1 MVKNTHLLRIAIA
14 FALALCGAKPAVA
27 AEWAVVASD
36 RLASLG
42 DDDIDRHATEPD
54 YLKDITISEWRFSEA
69 GFDWHLIRFVNS
81 EKPVGPL
88 WAVPHDDENAA
99 FEAAIAAVR
108 QHGGVVITV
117 NSGPGSSRFQQGSG
131 TCGGRPAILAR
142 CDPNRNFSN
151 ATPLYTQAFLD
162 ELAAGQP
169 IIALHTNSPGHGRG
183 QGDITIVDAAAAA
196 KGQIRPRTDG
206 YFGINGPDVLQNHDT
221 YAIIPYLPPRVAA
234 EAIVCRTGLV
244 SEGVHVWHERVGRS
258 DGSLSNYVAREKPDT
273 VYVNMES
280 RRETDLALAASRHGL
295 IIEAYMKHCNVSGN

>member
-1 MVKNTHLLRIAIA
+1 MVMSTRLLRIAIV
-14 FALALCGAKPAVA
+14 FALALCGAKAAVA
-27 AEWAVVASD
+27 AEWAVVASE
-36 RLASLG
+36 RLASFG
-42 DDDIDRHATEPD
+42 DDDIDRHAAETD
-54 YLKDITISEWRFSEA
+54 FLIGLTISERRFSEA

-99 FEAAIAAVR
+99 FEAAIAAVK
-108 QHGGVVITV
+108 QHGGVVIAV

-131 TCGGRPAILAR
+131 TCGGRTAKVAR
-142 CDPNRNFSN
+142 CDPNRNFSS

-183 QGDITIVDAAAAA
+183 QGDITIVNAAAASR
-196 KGQIRPRTDG
+196 GQIRPRPDG
-206 YFGINGPDVLQNHDT
+206 YFGNKGPDILANHDT

-234 EAIVCRTGLV
+234 EAIACRQGQV

-258 DGSLSNYVAREKPDT
+258 DGSLSNYVALEKPGIA
-273 VYVNMES
+273 YVNMES

-295 IIEAYMKHCNVSGN
+295 MIDAYIKHCTVSGN